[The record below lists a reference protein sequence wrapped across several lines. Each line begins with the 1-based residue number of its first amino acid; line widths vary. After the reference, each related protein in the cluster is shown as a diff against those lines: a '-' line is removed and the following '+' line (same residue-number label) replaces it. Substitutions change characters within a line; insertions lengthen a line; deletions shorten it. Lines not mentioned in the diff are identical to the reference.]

1 MGSQTISEEKGK
13 IMSKRIQYWNGLE
26 WEEKNES
33 SFPGVDFKDILRIFW
48 RGDKEIEAEYQKEKT
63 LKADSIKM
71 SVEHMCWIMFC
82 NKH

>member
-1 MGSQTISEEKGK
+1 MG
-13 IMSKRIQYWNGLE
+13 R
-26 WEEKNES
+26 KNES

-82 NKH
+82 KKH